1 LDIYLSIASPYTLR
15 ICHSHQLSTTST
27 GGILKKTSKATAPTD
42 PQAEREAQK
51 YDQPIA
57 SRELILAV
65 MAERDVP
72 MRFTELADA
81 LGILNDSDLFSLQKR
96 VKAMQRDGQLISGRR
111 GALGLPKKMDLVKC
125 KIIGHRDGYGFASPV
140 EGGDDFFLSSR
151 QMYSVFDG
159 DEVLVAQSGHD
170 DKGRPEGQIV
180 EVLIRAH
187 THIVGRYMEEGG
199 IGYLLPHNRRI
210 SNHVLI
216 PPKSKSGAKSGQ
228 LVSVKLTDY
237 PTEVLGA
244 KGEVEE
250 ILGDHLDPGLEID
263 VAIRAH
269 DIPHEWPDAVLSE
282 AGALRDEPSEVDKQN
297 RVDLR
302 HLGLVTIDGE
312 DARDFDDAVYCE
324 TEGSGFRLWVA
335 IADVSHYV
343 QIGSA
348 LDEEAFNRGNSV
360 YFPERVVPM
369 FPEVLSNGLCSLKPE
384 VDRLAMVCEMV
395 IDAQGQVT
403 DSSFYEAV
411 IHSHAR
417 LTYTQVGEVLE
428 NGWHEDVHTDQLES
442 LFRLHALYKVLR
454 EARSK
459 RGAIDFETVETRIL
473 FDENRKIDAIVPV
486 NRNDAHKLIEECML
500 AANVATAGYL
510 EESELS
516 ALFRVHEG
524 PSAER
529 LEALRTFLGELA
541 LDLPGGMDPTPLDY
555 QSVLSR
561 LAERDDAQVIQT
573 MLLRSLSQ
581 AVYKPDNGGHFG
593 LNYEA
598 YAHFTS
604 PIRRYPDLLVHRA
617 IKRLA
622 AASGSTPRK
631 RSKDETRAP
640 YPYTMTDLVTAG
652 EHCSMTERRAD
663 DATRDVQLWLK
674 CEYLRHHIGDE
685 FAGVVASVTR
695 FGMFVELTD
704 IYMEGLVHISAL
716 PSDYYHFDQASQRL
730 VGEHTRQTY
739 QLGDA
744 VRVQVARVD
753 LDDRKIDLELVG
765 AVTPGAGRRGSK
777 SSIRARKARHDS
789 GDTKRGKAASHSERR
804 SVASDRKSD
813 KKSEKKP
820 RKSASASKK
829 KSTRRKVSKNKGAP
843 KRRGGG
849 S

>member
-1 LDIYLSIASPYTLR
+1 
-15 ICHSHQLSTTST
+15 
-27 GGILKKTSKATAPTD
+27 LKKTSKAQTLTD
-42 PQAEREAQK
+42 PQAAREANK

-57 SRELILAV
+57 SRELILHV

-72 MRFTELADA
+72 MRMSELASA
-81 LGILNDSDLFSLQKR
+81 LGITNDSDLFSLQKR
-96 VKAMQRDGQLISGRR
+96 LRAMQRDGQVISGRR

-125 KIIGHRDGYGFASPV
+125 KVIGHRDGYGFASPF
-140 EGGDDFFLSSR
+140 EEGDDFFLSSR
-151 QMYSVFDG
+151 QMFRVFDG
-159 DEVLVAQSGHD
+159 DEVLVAESGYD
-170 DKGRPEGQIV
+170 DKGRPSGQIV
-180 EVLIRAH
+180 EVLTRAH
-187 THIVGRYMEEGG
+187 TSIVGRYMEEGG

-216 PPKSKSGAKSGQ
+216 PPKAKAGAKSGQ
-228 LVSVKLTDY
+228 LVSVKITGY

-269 DIPHEWPDAVLSE
+269 DIPNEWPDKVLSE
-282 AGALRDEPSEVDKQN
+282 AGALRDEPSESDKKN

-302 HLGLVTIDGE
+302 GLGLVTIDGE

-324 TEGSGFRLWVA
+324 SEGSGFRLWVA

-343 QIGSA
+343 PIGSA

-369 FPEVLSNGLCSLKPE
+369 FPEVLSNGLCSLKPA
-384 VDRLAMVCEMV
+384 VDRLAMVCEML
-395 IDAQGQVT
+395 IDADGKVV
-403 DSSFYEAV
+403 DSTFYEAV
-411 IHSHAR
+411 IHSHER

-428 NGWHEDVHTDQLES
+428 NGFCEGVALERLDG

-454 EARSK
+454 QARAT

-500 AANVATAGYL
+500 AANVATANFL
-510 EESELS
+510 EASEL
-516 ALFRVHEG
+516 AGLFRVHEG

-541 LDLPGGMDPTPLDY
+541 LDLPGGLDPTPLDY
-555 QSVLSR
+555 QSVLAR
-561 LAERDDAQVIQT
+561 LVERDDAQVIQT

-593 LNYEA
+593 LNYDA

-622 AASGSTPRK
+622 TSSGSTPRK
-631 RSKDETRAP
+631 LSKEKSREL
-640 YPYTMTDLVTAG
+640 YPYTMTDLVAAG

-663 DATRDVQLWLK
+663 DATRDVHLWLK

-730 VGEHTRQTY
+730 VGEHTRKTY

-753 LDDRKIDLELVG
+753 LDDRKIDLEIVG
-765 AVTPGAGRRGSK
+765 EVTPGAGRRGNKKSIRNRSKTTEGAPSRRSKSGGKAAGKGGKTPSK
-777 SSIRARKARHDS
+777 SSTSSNSTSPKKGS
-789 GDTKRGKAASHSERR
+789 KPSR
-804 SVASDRKSD
+804 SLKKGSKS
-813 KKSEKKP
+813 
-820 RKSASASKK
+820 
-829 KSTRRKVSKNKGAP
+829 KGAP
-843 KRRGGG
+843 KRQGRD

>member
-1 LDIYLSIASPYTLR
+1 MKKPSKPQTL
-15 ICHSHQLSTTST
+15 Q
-27 GGILKKTSKATAPTD
+27 D
-42 PQAEREAQK
+42 PQAAREAQK
-51 YDQPIA
+51 YEQPIA
-57 SRELILAV
+57 SRELILEV

-72 MRFTELADA
+72 MRMSELASA
-81 LGILNDSDLFSLQKR
+81 LGIDNDSDLFSLQKR
-96 VKAMQRDGQLISGRR
+96 LRAMQRDGQVISGRR

-125 KIIGHRDGYGFASPV
+125 KVIGHRDGYGFASPV
-140 EGGDDFFLSSR
+140 EDGDDFFLSSR
-151 QMYSVFDG
+151 QMFRVFDG
-159 DEVLVAQSGHD
+159 DEVLVAESGYD
-170 DKGRPEGQIV
+170 DKGRPSGQIV
-180 EVLIRAH
+180 EVLTRAH
-187 THIVGRYMEEGG
+187 TSIVGRYMEEGG

-216 PPKSKSGAKSGQ
+216 PPKAKAGAKSGQ
-228 LVSVKLTDY
+228 LVSIKITGY

-269 DIPHEWPDAVLSE
+269 DIPNEWPDEVLSE
-282 AGALRDEPSEVDKQN
+282 AGALRDEPSESDKKN
-297 RVDLR
+297 RIDLR

-343 QIGSA
+343 PLGSA
-348 LDEEAFNRGNSV
+348 LDEEAVNRGNSV

-369 FPEVLSNGLCSLKPE
+369 FPEVLSNGLCSLKPS
-384 VDRLAMVCEMV
+384 VDRLAMVCEML
-395 IDAQGQVT
+395 IDADGQVNDAT
-403 DSSFYEAV
+403 FYEAV

-428 NGWHEDVHTDQLES
+428 NGGCDGVHSDRLDG

-454 EARSK
+454 HARAK

-500 AANVATAGYL
+500 AANVATANFL
-510 EESELS
+510 EASDV
-516 ALFRVHEG
+516 AGLFRVHEG

-541 LDLPGGMDPTPLDY
+541 LELPGGLDPTPLDY
-555 QSVLSR
+555 QAVLSR
-561 LAERDDAQVIQT
+561 LADRDDAQVIQT

-593 LNYEA
+593 LNYDA

-622 AASGSTPRK
+622 TSMGSTPRK
-631 RSKDETRAP
+631 LSKEKSRAL
-640 YPYTMTDLVTAG
+640 YPYTMTDLVAAG

-730 VGEHTRQTY
+730 VGEHTRKTY

-753 LDDRKIDLELVG
+753 LDDRKIDLEIVG
-765 AVTPGAGRRGSK
+765 EVTPGAGRRGNKKSLRRQSK
-777 SSIRARKARHDS
+777 GSDAPRSKRSQS
-789 GDTKRGKAASHSERR
+789 GRFADKKSSERR
-804 SVASDRKSD
+804 STDTKSSD
-813 KKSEKKP
+813 KRPSKVKGSKTKAAQAKP
-820 RKSASASKK
+820 KVSKK
-829 KSTRRKVSKNKGAP
+829 TSKNKGAP
-843 KRRGGG
+843 KRRGR

>member
-1 LDIYLSIASPYTLR
+1 M
-15 ICHSHQLSTTST
+15 
-27 GGILKKTSKATAPTD
+27 KKPSKANALTD
-42 PQAEREAQK
+42 PEAAREAQK

-81 LGILNDSDLFSLQKR
+81 LGIHGDSDLFSLQKR
-96 VKAMQRDGQLISGRR
+96 VKAMQREGQLISGRR

-125 KIIGHRDGYGFASPV
+125 KIIGHRDGYGFASPA

-170 DKGRPEGQIV
+170 DKGRPEGQVV
-180 EVLIRAH
+180 EVLTRAH

-216 PPKSKSGAKSGQ
+216 PPKSKRGAKSGQ

-282 AGALRDEPSEVDKQN
+282 AGALRDEPSESDKQN
-297 RVDLR
+297 RIDLR
-302 HLGLVTIDGE
+302 QLGLVTIDGE

-324 TEGSGFRLWVA
+324 TEGSGYRLWVA

-369 FPEVLSNGLCSLKPE
+369 FPEVLSNGLCSLKPS
-384 VDRLAMVCEMV
+384 VDRLAMVCEMA
-395 IDAQGQVT
+395 IDSEGQVT
-403 DSSFYEAV
+403 DASFYEAV

-428 NGWHEDVHTDQLES
+428 NGWHADVHTDRVEG

-454 EARSK
+454 EARST

-500 AANVATAGYL
+500 AANVATAACL
-510 EESELS
+510 EESELA

-622 AASGSTPRK
+622 TASGSTPRK
-631 RSKDETRAP
+631 LSKEKTRGL
-640 YPYTMTDLVTAG
+640 YPYTMTDLVAAG

-716 PSDYYHFDQASQRL
+716 PSDYYHFDHASQRL

-765 AVTPGAGRRGSK
+765 VVTPGAGRRGNK
-777 SSIRARKARHDS
+777 PSIRSRKARHGS
-789 GDTKRGKAASHSERR
+789 GDAKRGNAGSRSERR
-804 SVASDRKSD
+804 SD
-813 KKSEKKP
+813 KSEKKSDNKA
-820 RKSASASKK
+820 RSSASASKK
-829 KSTRRKVSKNKGAP
+829 KSSKSKASKNKGAP
-843 KRRGGG
+843 KRRDRNA
-849 S
+849 

>member
-1 LDIYLSIASPYTLR
+1 MDIYLSIASPYTSR
-15 ICHSHQLSTTST
+15 ISHSNQLSTTSI
-27 GGILKKTSKATAPTD
+27 GGILKKPSKATTPTD

-57 SRELILAV
+57 SRELILNV

-81 LGILNDSDLFSLQKR
+81 LRIHNDSDLFSLQKR

-125 KIIGHRDGYGFASPV
+125 KIIGHRDGYGFASPT

-159 DEVLVAQSGHD
+159 DEVLIAQSGQD

-180 EVLIRAH
+180 EVLTRAH

-216 PPKSKSGAKSGQ
+216 PPKSKHGAKTGQ

-282 AGALRDEPSEVDKQN
+282 AGALRDEPSESDKQH

-324 TEGSGFRLWVA
+324 AEGSGFRLWVA

-369 FPEVLSNGLCSLKPE
+369 FPEVLSNGLCSLKPN

-417 LTYTQVGEVLE
+417 LTYTQVGAVLE
-428 NGWHEDVHTDQLES
+428 NGWHEGVHTDRLEGLS
-442 LFRLHALYKVLR
+442 QLHALYKVLR
-454 EARSK
+454 EARST

-500 AANVATAGYL
+500 AANVATAAYL
-510 EESELS
+510 EASELA

-541 LDLPGGMDPTPLDY
+541 LDIPGGMDPTPLDY

-622 AASGSTPRK
+622 TSSGSTPRK
-631 RSKDETRAP
+631 LSKDKTRAL
-640 YPYTMTDLVTAG
+640 YPYTMTDLVAVG

-716 PSDYYHFDQASQRL
+716 PSDYYHFDHASQRL

-765 AVTPGAGRRGSK
+765 AVKPGAGRRGNKQSV
-777 SSIRARKARHDS
+777 SSRKGRRDS
-789 GDTKRGKAASHSERR
+789 GEAGPKKGSARSERR
-804 SVASDRKSD
+804 SDKSD
-813 KKSEKKP
+813 KKS
-820 RKSASASKK
+820 RHSASGSKK
-829 KSTRRKVSKNKGAP
+829 KSSKSKVSKNKGAP
-843 KRRGGG
+843 KRRDRKA
-849 S
+849 

>member
-1 LDIYLSIASPYTLR
+1 MDIYLSIASPYTSR
-15 ICHSHQLSTTST
+15 ISHSNQLSTTSI
-27 GGILKKTSKATAPTD
+27 GGILKKPSKATTPTD

-57 SRELILAV
+57 SRELILNV

-72 MRFTELADA
+72 MRFTELADE
-81 LGILNDSDLFSLQKR
+81 LRIHNDSDLFSLQKR

-125 KIIGHRDGYGFASPV
+125 KIIGHRDGYGFASPT

-151 QMYSVFDG
+151 QMYSVFDA
-159 DEVLVAQSGHD
+159 DEVLIAQSGQD

-180 EVLIRAH
+180 EVLTRAH

-216 PPKSKSGAKSGQ
+216 PPKSKHGAKTGQ

-282 AGALRDEPSEVDKQN
+282 AGALRDEPSESDKQH

-324 TEGSGFRLWVA
+324 AEGSGFRLWVA

-369 FPEVLSNGLCSLKPE
+369 FPEVLSNGLCSLKPN

-417 LTYTQVGEVLE
+417 LTYTQVGAVLE
-428 NGWHEDVHTDQLES
+428 NGWHEGVHTDRLEGLS
-442 LFRLHALYKVLR
+442 QLHALYKVLR
-454 EARSK
+454 EARST

-500 AANVATAGYL
+500 AANVATAAYL
-510 EESELS
+510 EASELA

-541 LDLPGGMDPTPLDY
+541 LDIPGGMDPTPLDY

-622 AASGSTPRK
+622 TSSGSTPRK
-631 RSKDETRAP
+631 LSKDKTRAL
-640 YPYTMTDLVTAG
+640 YPYTMTDLVTVG

-716 PSDYYHFDQASQRL
+716 PSDYYHFDHASQRL
-730 VGEHTRQTY
+730 VGEHMRQTY

-765 AVTPGAGRRGSK
+765 AVKPGAGSRGNKQSVRSRKGRR
-777 SSIRARKARHDS
+777 DS
-789 GDTKRGKAASHSERR
+789 GEAGPKKGSARSERR
-804 SVASDRKSD
+804 SDKSD
-813 KKSEKKP
+813 KKS
-820 RKSASASKK
+820 RHSASGSKK
-829 KSTRRKVSKNKGAP
+829 KSSKSNVSKNKGAP
-843 KRRGGG
+843 KRRDRKA
-849 S
+849 

>member
-1 LDIYLSIASPYTLR
+1 MDIYLSIASPYTSR
-15 ICHSHQLSTTST
+15 ISHSNQLSTTSI
-27 GGILKKTSKATAPTD
+27 GGILKKPSKATTPTD

-57 SRELILAV
+57 SRELILNV

-72 MRFTELADA
+72 MRFTELADE
-81 LGILNDSDLFSLQKR
+81 LRIHNDSDLFSLQKR

-125 KIIGHRDGYGFASPV
+125 KIIGHRDGYGFASPT

-151 QMYSVFDG
+151 QMYSVFDA
-159 DEVLVAQSGHD
+159 DEVLIAQSGQD

-180 EVLIRAH
+180 EVLTRAH

-216 PPKSKSGAKSGQ
+216 PPKSKHGAKTGQ

-282 AGALRDEPSEVDKQN
+282 AGALRDEPSESDKQH

-324 TEGSGFRLWVA
+324 AEGSGFRLWVA

-369 FPEVLSNGLCSLKPE
+369 FPEVLSNGLCSLKPN

-417 LTYTQVGEVLE
+417 LTYTQVGAVLE
-428 NGWHEDVHTDQLES
+428 NGWHEGVHTDRLEGLS
-442 LFRLHALYKVLR
+442 QLHALYKVLR
-454 EARSK
+454 EARST

-500 AANVATAGYL
+500 AANVATAAYL
-510 EESELS
+510 EASELA

-622 AASGSTPRK
+622 TSSGSTPRK
-631 RSKDETRAP
+631 LSKDKTRAL
-640 YPYTMTDLVTAG
+640 YPYTMTDLVAVG

-716 PSDYYHFDQASQRL
+716 PSDYYHFDHASQRL
-730 VGEHTRQTY
+730 VGEHMRQTY

-765 AVTPGAGRRGSK
+765 AVKPGAGSRGNKQSVRSRKGRR
-777 SSIRARKARHDS
+777 DS
-789 GDTKRGKAASHSERR
+789 GEAGPKKGSARSERR
-804 SVASDRKSD
+804 SDKSD
-813 KKSEKKP
+813 KKS
-820 RKSASASKK
+820 RHSASGSKK
-829 KSTRRKVSKNKGAP
+829 KSSKSKVSKNKGAP
-843 KRRGGG
+843 KRRDRKA
-849 S
+849 

>member
-1 LDIYLSIASPYTLR
+1 MNIYLSCACPYTPPRLE
-15 ICHSHQLSTTST
+15 SNPAPQYPT
-27 GGILKKTSKATAPTD
+27 GGLLKKPSKPQTLQD
-42 PQAEREAQK
+42 PQALREAQK
-51 YDQPIA
+51 YEQPIA
-57 SRELILAV
+57 SRELILEV
-65 MAERDVP
+65 MAERDIP
-72 MRFTELADA
+72 MRMSELATA
-81 LGILNDSDLFSLQKR
+81 LNILNDSDLFSLQKR
-96 VKAMQRDGQLISGRR
+96 LRAMQRDGQVVAGRR

-125 KIIGHRDGYGFASPV
+125 KVIGHRDGYGFASPV
-140 EGGDDFFLSSR
+140 EQGDDFFLSSR
-151 QMYSVFDG
+151 QMSRVFDG
-159 DEVLVAQSGHD
+159 DEVLVAESGFD
-170 DKGRPEGQIV
+170 DKGRPSGQIV
-180 EVLIRAH
+180 EVLTRAH
-187 THIVGRYMEEGG
+187 TSIVGRYMEEGG

-216 PPKSKSGAKSGQ
+216 PPKAKAGAKSGQ
-228 LVSVKLTDY
+228 LVTVKITGY

-269 DIPHEWPDAVLSE
+269 DIPNEWPDEVLSE
-282 AGALRDEPSEVDKQN
+282 AGALRDEPSESDKKN

-324 TEGSGFRLWVA
+324 SEGSGFRLWVA

-343 QIGSA
+343 SIGSA
-348 LDEEAFNRGNSV
+348 LDEEASNRGNSV

-369 FPEVLSNGLCSLKPE
+369 FPEVLSNGLCSLKPA
-384 VDRLAMVCEMV
+384 VDRLAMVCEMLINV
-395 IDAQGQVT
+395 DGKVEE
-403 DSSFYEAV
+403 SHFYEAV

-417 LTYTQVGEVLE
+417 LTYNQVGEVLE
-428 NGWHEDVHTDQLES
+428 DGWCEGVPSERVDG

-454 EARSK
+454 QARAK

-473 FDENRKIDAIVPV
+473 FDQNRKIDAIVPV

-500 AANVATAGYL
+500 AANVATANFL
-510 EESELS
+510 EASEV
-516 ALFRVHEG
+516 AGLFRVHEG

-541 LDLPGGMDPTPLDY
+541 LELPGGSDPTPLDY
-555 QSVLSR
+555 QTVLSR
-561 LAERDDAQVIQT
+561 LADRDDAQVIQT

-593 LNYEA
+593 LNYDA

-622 AASGSTPRK
+622 TSTDSTPRK
-631 RSKDETRAP
+631 LSKEKSRAL
-640 YPYTMTDLVTAG
+640 YPYTMVDLVAAG

-685 FAGVVASVTR
+685 FAGVVSSVTR

-704 IYMEGLVHISAL
+704 IYMEGLIHISAL
-716 PSDYYHFDQASQRL
+716 PSDYYHYDQASQRL
-730 VGEHTRQTY
+730 VGEHTRRTY

-753 LDDRKIDLELVG
+753 LDDRKVDLEIVG
-765 AVTPGAGRRGSK
+765 EVKPGAGRRGNKKSVRRRSKGPEAPSSKRSK
-777 SSIRARKARHDS
+777 STGLADKQSSGRDGSQKTSPKA
-789 GDTKRGKAASHSERR
+789 
-804 SVASDRKSD
+804 KSS
-813 KKSEKKP
+813 KVKP
-820 RKSASASKK
+820 SKK
-829 KSTRRKVSKNKGAP
+829 TSKNKGAP
-843 KRRGGG
+843 KRRGR